1 MGDLVF
7 NVIGFCL
14 GVMAV
19 CFTAITVVAT
29 YQFFVEL
36 L

>member
-1 MGDLVF
+1 MYDFVM
-7 NVIGFCL
+7 NVVGVCL
-14 GVMAV
+14 GVMAI

-29 YQFFVEL
+29 YQFFGGL